1 MKKPTRIVHSGRGG
15 KYAPGMIN
23 VPVYHASTIV
33 FPTVAELRQAVARR
47 NEQVLYYGRRGTPT
61 QWALADAMTE
71 LEGGAGCVLYGSG
84 LAAIAAAILAF
95 VKTGDH
101 LLMTDSVYEPARL
114 FCDSVLKELGV
125 ETTYYDPLIGGEI
138 AGLMRPN
145 TTVVFTES
153 PGSLT
158 FEIQDIPAIAAAA
171 HAGGAVVL
179 NDNTCASPL
188 NLRVLD
194 LGADVAIHSL
204 TKYVVGHSDAM
215 LGAAVANQASL
226 ARLRR
231 SGYLYGHAASPD
243 DCYLA
248 LRGLRTLAPRMKQY
262 GETALRLAT
271 WLKGRPEVDR
281 VLHPALPDC
290 PGHDI
295 WRRDFTGAS
304 SIFSITLKQGS
315 DAAVSAMLDG
325 YEHFGIGFSYGG
337 FESLV
342 LPSSPS
348 GARTATT
355 WAGPLIRFHAGLED
369 ADDLI
374 ADLEAGLE
382 RFNAVL

>member
-1 MKKPTRIVHSGRGG
+1 MKKPTRIVQSGRGG

-47 NEQVLYYGRRGTPT
+47 NAQVLYYGRRGTPT
-61 QWALADAMTE
+61 QWALADAITD

-84 LAAIAAAILAF
+84 LAAITASILAF

-101 LLMTDSVYEPARL
+101 LLMTDSVYEPTRA
-114 FCDSVLKELGV
+114 FCDNVLKGLGI
-125 ETTYYDPLIGGEI
+125 ETTYYDPLLGGAI

-145 TTVVFTES
+145 TTIVFTES

-171 HAGGAVVL
+171 HAAGAVVL

-215 LGAAVANQASL
+215 LGAAVANQANL
-226 ARLRR
+226 ARLQRG
-231 SGYLYGHAASPD
+231 GYLHGHAASPD

-248 LRGLRTLAPRMKQY
+248 LRGLRTLEPRMKQ
-262 GETALRLAT
+262 GGATALRLAN
-271 WLKGRPEVDR
+271 WLKQRPEVDR

-295 WRRDFTGAS
+295 WRRDFTGTS
-304 SIFSITLKQGS
+304 SLFSIVLKHGS
-315 DAAVSAMLDG
+315 DAAISAMLDG
-325 YEHFGIGFSYGG
+325 YRHFGIGFSYGG

-342 LPSSPS
+342 LPSNPS
-348 GARTATT
+348 GVRTATT
-355 WAGPLIRFHAGLED
+355 WTGPLIRFHAGLED
-369 ADDLI
+369 PDDLI

-382 RFNAVL
+382 RFNAAL

>member
-1 MKKPTRIVHSGRGG
+1 MKKPTRIVQSGRGG
-15 KYAPGMIN
+15 KHAPGMIN

-33 FPTVAELRQAVARR
+33 FPTVADLRKAVARR
-47 NEQVLYYGRRGTPT
+47 NEQILYYGRRGTPT
-61 QWALADAMTE
+61 QWSLEDAMTE

-84 LAAIAAAILAF
+84 LAAITGAILAF
-95 VKTGDH
+95 VETGDH
-101 LLMTDSVYEPARL
+101 LLMTDSAYEPTRA
-114 FCDSVLKELGV
+114 FCDNVLASLDI
-125 ETTYYDPLIGGEI
+125 ETTYYDPLAGAAI
-138 AGLMRPN
+138 AELMRPN
-145 TTVVFTES
+145 TRLVFTES

-171 HAGGAVVL
+171 HARGAVVL

-215 LGAAVANQASL
+215 LGAAVANEATL
-226 ARLRR
+226 ARLKR
-231 SGYLYGHAASPD
+231 SGYLYGHAAAPD

-262 GETALRLAT
+262 AETALTLAT
-271 WLKGRPEVDR
+271 WLKQRPEVER

-295 WRRDFTGAS
+295 WRRDFTGS
-304 SIFSITLKQGS
+304 SSLFAIVLKQGS
-315 DAAVSAMLDG
+315 DAAISAMLDG

-342 LPSSPS
+342 LPSNPS
-348 GARTATT
+348 GVRTATT
-355 WAGPLIRFHAGLED
+355 WSGPIIRFHAGLED
-369 ADDLI
+369 PDDLI
-374 ADLEAGLE
+374 ADLEAGFE
-382 RFNAVL
+382 RFNAAP

>member
-1 MKKPTRIVHSGRGG
+1 MKKPTRIVESGRGG

-33 FPTVAELRQAVARR
+33 FPTVAALREAVSRR

-61 QWALADAMTE
+61 QWALCDAMTE

-84 LAAIAAAILAF
+84 LAAITGAILAF
-95 VKTGDH
+95 AEAGDH
-101 LLMTDSVYEPARL
+101 LLMTDSVYEPARA
-114 FCDSVLKELGV
+114 FCDGVLARLGI
-125 ETTYYDPLIGGEI
+125 ETTYYDPLIGGGI

-145 TTVVFTES
+145 TRVVFTES

-179 NDNTCASPL
+179 NDNTCATPL

-215 LGAAVANQASL
+215 LGAAVANEASI

-231 SGYLYGHAASPD
+231 GGWYFGHAAAPD

-248 LRGLRTLAPRMKQY
+248 LRGLRTLEPRMRQQS
-262 GETALRLAT
+262 ETALALAR
-271 WLKGRPEVDR
+271 WFEKRPEVDR
-281 VLHPALPDC
+281 VLHPALPGC

-304 SIFSITLKQGS
+304 SIFSIVMKQGS
-315 DAAVSAMLDG
+315 DAAISAMLDG
-325 YEHFGIGFSYGG
+325 YRHIGIGFSYGG

-342 LPSSPS
+342 LPSNPS
-348 GARTATT
+348 GVRTATAWT
-355 WAGPLIRFHAGLED
+355 GPLIRFHAGLED
-369 ADDLI
+369 AGDLI
-374 ADLEAGLE
+374 ADLQAGLE
-382 RFNAVL
+382 RFNEAL

>member
-33 FPTVAELRQAVARR
+33 FPTVAEFRQAVARR

-84 LAAIAAAILAF
+84 LAAITASILAF

-101 LLMTDSVYEPARL
+101 LLMTDSVYEPARA
-114 FCDSVLKELGV
+114 FCDSVLKDLGV
-125 ETTYYDPLIGGEI
+125 ETTYYDPLIGGGI

-215 LGAAVANQASL
+215 LGAAVANQDTL
-226 ARLRR
+226 ARLQR

-262 GETALRLAT
+262 GETALRLAQ
-271 WLKGRPEVDR
+271 WLKQRPEVDR

-304 SIFSITLKQGS
+304 SIFAITLKQSS

-342 LPSSPS
+342 LPSNPS
-348 GARTATT
+348 GVRTATT

-382 RFNAVL
+382 RFNAAL

>member
-33 FPTVAELRQAVARR
+33 FPTVAEFRQAVARR

-84 LAAIAAAILAF
+84 LAAITASILAF
-95 VKTGDH
+95 VKAGDH
-101 LLMTDSVYEPARL
+101 LLMTDSVYEPARM
-114 FCDSVLKELGV
+114 FCDNVLRDIGV
-125 ETTYYDPLIGGEI
+125 ETTYYDPLIGGGI
-138 AGLMRPN
+138 AELMRPN
-145 TTVVFTES
+145 TAVVFTES

-215 LGAAVANQASL
+215 LGAAVANEASL
-226 ARLRR
+226 ARLQR
-231 SGYLYGHAASPD
+231 SGYLYGHSASPD

-248 LRGLRTLAPRMKQY
+248 LRGLRTLVPRMKQC
-262 GETALRLAT
+262 GETALRLAE
-271 WLKGRPEVDR
+271 WLKQRPEVER

-304 SIFSITLKQGS
+304 SIFSIVMKQSS

-325 YEHFGIGFSYGG
+325 YRHFGIGFSYGG

-342 LPSSPS
+342 LPSNPS

>member
-1 MKKPTRIVHSGRGG
+1 MKKATRIVHSGRGG
-15 KYAPGMIN
+15 KYTPGMIN

-33 FPTVAELRQAVARR
+33 FPTVAELRQAVANR

-61 QWALADAMTE
+61 QWALADAMAE

-84 LAAIAAAILAF
+84 LAAIAGAIMAF
-95 VKTGDH
+95 VEAGDH
-101 LLMTDSVYEPARL
+101 LLMTDSAYEPARA
-114 FCDSVLKELGV
+114 FCDGVLKGLGV
-125 ETTYYDPLIGGEI
+125 ETTYYDPLIGGGI
-138 AGLMRPN
+138 AALMRPN
-145 TTVVFTES
+145 TKVVFTES

-179 NDNTCASPL
+179 NDNTCATPL

-194 LGADVAIHSL
+194 LGADIAIHSL

-215 LGAAVANQASL
+215 LGAAVANEATL

-231 SGYLYGHAASPD
+231 SGWYFGHAAAPD

-248 LRGLRTLAPRMKQY
+248 LRGLRTLESRLRLQ
-262 GETALRLAT
+262 GETALTLAR
-271 WLKGRPEVDR
+271 WFAKRPEVAR

-295 WRRDFTGAS
+295 WRRDFTGS
-304 SIFSITLKQGS
+304 SSLFSIVLKHSS
-315 DAAVSAMLDG
+315 DAAISAMLDG

-342 LPSSPS
+342 LPSNPS
-348 GARTATT
+348 SVRTATT

-382 RFNAVL
+382 RFNASS

>member
-1 MKKPTRIVHSGRGG
+1 MKKSTRIVHSGRGG
-15 KYAPGMIN
+15 KYAAGMIN

-33 FPTVAELRQAVARR
+33 FPTIAAFKQAIAQR

-84 LAAIAAAILAF
+84 LAAITGAILAF
-95 VKTGDH
+95 VETGDH
-101 LLMTDSVYEPARL
+101 LLMNDNTYEPTRA
-114 FCDSVLKELGV
+114 FCDSVLAGLGV
-125 ETTYYDPLIGGEI
+125 ETTYYDPLIGAGI

-145 TTVVFTES
+145 TKVVFTES

-171 HAGGAVVL
+171 HAGGAIVL

-215 LGAAVANQASL
+215 LGAAVANEATL
-226 ARLRR
+226 ARLQR
-231 SGYLYGHAASPD
+231 SGYLYGHSASPD

-248 LRGLRTLAPRMKQY
+248 LRGLRTLTTRMRQY
-262 GETALRLAT
+262 GETALTLAH
-271 WLKGRPEVDR
+271 WLKRRPEVDR

-295 WRRDFTGAS
+295 WKRDFTGTS
-304 SIFSITLKQGS
+304 SLFAIVLKQSS

-342 LPSSPS
+342 LPSNPS

-369 ADDLI
+369 PADLI
-374 ADLEAGLE
+374 ADLEAGFE
-382 RFNAVL
+382 RFNAAL

>member
-1 MKKPTRIVHSGRGG
+1 MKKPTRIVQSGRGG
-15 KYAPGMIN
+15 QHAPGMIN

-33 FPTVAELRQAVARR
+33 FPTVADLRKAVARR
-47 NEQVLYYGRRGTPT
+47 NEQILYYGRRGTPT
-61 QWALADAMTE
+61 QWSLEDAMTE

-84 LAAIAAAILAF
+84 LAAITGAILAF
-95 VKTGDH
+95 VETGDH
-101 LLMTDSVYEPARL
+101 LLMTDSAYEPTRA
-114 FCDSVLKELGV
+114 FCDNVLASLGI
-125 ETTYYDPLIGGEI
+125 ETTYYDPLAGVAI
-138 AGLMRPN
+138 AELMRPN
-145 TTVVFTES
+145 TRLVFTES

-171 HAGGAVVL
+171 HARGAVVL

-215 LGAAVANQASL
+215 LGAAVANEATL
-226 ARLRR
+226 ARLKR
-231 SGYLYGHAASPD
+231 SGYLYGHAAAPD

-262 GETALRLAT
+262 AETALTLAN
-271 WLKGRPEVDR
+271 WLKHRPEVER

-295 WRRDFTGAS
+295 WRRDFTGS
-304 SIFSITLKQGS
+304 SSLFAIVLKQGS
-315 DAAVSAMLDG
+315 DAAISAMLDG

-342 LPSSPS
+342 LPSNPS
-348 GARTATT
+348 GVRTATT
-355 WAGPLIRFHAGLED
+355 WSGPIIRFHAGLED
-369 ADDLI
+369 PDDLI
-374 ADLEAGLE
+374 ADLEAGFE
-382 RFNAVL
+382 RFNAAP

>member
-33 FPTVAELRQAVARR
+33 FPTVAEFRQAVARR

-84 LAAIAAAILAF
+84 LAVITASILAF

-101 LLMTDSVYEPARL
+101 LLMTDSVYEPARA
-114 FCDSVLKELGV
+114 FCDSVLKDLGV
-125 ETTYYDPLIGGEI
+125 ETTYYDPLIGGGI

-215 LGAAVANQASL
+215 LGAAVANQDTL
-226 ARLRR
+226 ARLQR

-262 GETALRLAT
+262 GETALRLAQ
-271 WLKGRPEVDR
+271 WLKQRPEVDR

-304 SIFSITLKQGS
+304 SIFAITLKQSS

-342 LPSSPS
+342 LPSNPS
-348 GARTATT
+348 GVRTATT

-382 RFNAVL
+382 RFNAAL